1 MRIAFLSKYMAT
13 MAHILTDM
21 AMILEMGTYGW
32 DCIMNTHYNA
42 WYIVWIQL
50 DLEYKIH
57 IPFCNFRYNRQF
69 RYEERNG
76 AGHLKGR
83 YGFFDKYGE
92 LKVVNY
98 SADPYAGFHAEG
110 AGVPEYPHW
119 SCSNCICL
127 CNRLILLCR
136 IKITQRI
143 INFTRFVYSVNIV
156 T

>member
-1 MRIAFLSKYMAT
+1 M
-13 MAHILTDM
+13 
-21 AMILEMGTYGW
+21 
-32 DCIMNTHYNA
+32 
-42 WYIVWIQL
+42 
-50 DLEYKIH
+50 DLEYETY

-119 SCSNCICL
+119 SCSNCIYI
-127 CNRLILLCR
+127 CNRLILLCW
-136 IKITQRI
+136 IKITQKI
-143 INFTRFVYSVNIV
+143 MHFYKICLQCKHGYLEHYMLPIEWVFSNKNKNDKWHSMVDY
-156 T
+156 